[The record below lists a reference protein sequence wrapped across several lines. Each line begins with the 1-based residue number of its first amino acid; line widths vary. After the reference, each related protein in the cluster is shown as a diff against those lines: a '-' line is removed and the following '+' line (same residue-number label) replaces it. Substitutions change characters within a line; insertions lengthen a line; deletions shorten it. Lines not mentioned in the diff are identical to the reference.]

1 MQESHKAVEDENI
14 TAKSFTWKATYTEKI
29 IYQRIKMTSILI
41 FLFAKKHNE
50 LAKFASYKGELAPKA
65 NNTKEPN

>member
-1 MQESHKAVEDENI
+1 
-14 TAKSFTWKATYTEKI
+14 
-29 IYQRIKMTSILI
+29 MTSILI

-50 LAKFASYKGELAPKA
+50 LAKFASYKGELARKA